1 MNNNSMTLDQ
11 AKSKVLDMDNKTLE
25 NFVNQRIG
33 NDSELANF
41 ARNELA
47 DRNNLNAWQNG
58 SLINT
63 DAINN
68 LSLGDLKR
76 VAQNFR
82 GCKMNEYKVVFYN
95 HNISDGYIQVI
106 RGILA
111 KSDNHAIEKI
121 MNTWNIYKNWIIS
134 TSVIKLNRSSK

>member
-1 MNNNSMTLDQ
+1 MNNNSMTLNQ
-11 AKSKVLDMDNKTLE
+11 AKSKVLDMNNKTLE
-25 NFVNQRIG
+25 NFVNQRKG

-76 VAQNFR
+76 VAQMLE
-82 GCKMNEYKVVFYN
+82 GVK
-95 HNISDGYIQVI
+95 
-106 RGILA
+106 
-111 KSDNHAIEKI
+111 
-121 MNTWNIYKNWIIS
+121 
-134 TSVIKLNRSSK
+134 

>member
-11 AKSKVLDMDNKTLE
+11 AKSKVLDMNNKTLE

-76 VAQNFR
+76 VAQMLE
-82 GCKMNEYKVVFYN
+82 GVIMNEYKVVFYN

-121 MNTWNIYKNWIIS
+121 MNTWNIYKIGL
-134 TSVIKLNRSSK
+134 SVLASLN

>member
-11 AKSKVLDMDNKTLE
+11 AKSKVLEMNNKTLE

-33 NDSELANF
+33 NDSELAKF

-76 VAQNFR
+76 VA
-82 GCKMNEYKVVFYN
+82 K
-95 HNISDGYIQVI
+95 
-106 RGILA
+106 ILEGV
-111 KSDNHAIEKI
+111 K
-121 MNTWNIYKNWIIS
+121 
-134 TSVIKLNRSSK
+134 

>member
-1 MNNNSMTLDQ
+1 MDKYISLHQ

-33 NDSELANF
+33 NDSELSNF

-63 DAINN
+63 DAINK
-68 LSLGDLKR
+68 LSLGDLERLSK
-76 VAQNFR
+76 
-82 GCKMNEYKVVFYN
+82 
-95 HNISDGYIQVI
+95 
-106 RGILA
+106 ILEGV
-111 KSDNHAIEKI
+111 K
-121 MNTWNIYKNWIIS
+121 
-134 TSVIKLNRSSK
+134 